1 MAPHPDIALSY
12 AAVHELFQ
20 LALAAH
26 EINRLEG
33 VRCSLVDAPRKWG
46 RMLAGRFFIPSA
58 RPLGLEQLPA
68 DQINEYPWPVI
79 VHRLLK
85 RVLRDRHSEHLHCNA
100 WFDRASARWLKQSQ
114 AHIYVGTET
123 CALHTMKV
131 AKSKNMTCV
140 LDCPGIPAD
149 FLAESTQRAAS
160 EYSLQFRQSFNSPAM
175 IRRKRRELE
184 LADVI
189 LCCSELQR
197 TALIESGAAADKI
210 SVVPLWVD
218 ADYWKSH
225 GARESQESGPLR
237 VLYVGGIS
245 LPKGVPYLLDA
256 MKSLGARAE
265 LTLVGHVSPELKELI
280 SRHHGH
286 KHIPYVPKDQLRQI
300 YREHDVLVMS
310 SLGDS
315 FGFVAMEAMAAGLP
329 VIVSS
334 HSGVPL
340 PDDSWRVPA
349 MDSKAIAVR
358 LEHYLTDRRSVQDD
372 GELAAVFAREFT
384 PQRYR
389 KSISEIYRSLLPD

>member
-1 MAPHPDIALSY
+1 M
-12 AAVHELFQ
+12 
-20 LALAAH
+20 
-26 EINRLEG
+26 G
-33 VRCSLVDAPRKWG
+33 
-46 RMLAGRFFIPSA
+46 
-58 RPLGLEQLPA
+58 
-68 DQINEYPWPVI
+68 
-79 VHRLLK
+79 
-85 RVLRDRHSEHLHCNA
+85 
-100 WFDRASARWLKQSQ
+100 
-114 AHIYVGTET
+114 
-123 CALHTMKV
+123 
-131 AKSKNMTCV
+131 
-140 LDCPGIPAD
+140 
-149 FLAESTQRAAS
+149 
-160 EYSLQFRQSFNSPAM
+160 QFN
-175 IRRKRRELE
+175 
-184 LADVI
+184 
-189 LCCSELQR
+189 
-197 TALIESGAAADKI
+197 
-210 SVVPLWVD
+210 
-218 ADYWKSH
+218 
-225 GARESQESGPLR
+225 
-237 VLYVGGIS
+237 
-245 LPKGVPYLLDA
+245 
-256 MKSLGARAE
+256 
-265 LTLVGHVSPELKELI
+265 PELKELI